1 MPTSLVQI
9 NSDGTVTVLE
19 TNYNKSNF
27 NPSLYPSNNVF
38 PIDSLTTVST
48 QYGNIETGFIPVD
61 SVRVP
66 FTDNSNYYSSQL
78 ASFTQINT
86 VPDVVSTVGEQ
97 SVSWIRNETIDTSAK
112 NITTRSGNILPIA
125 EQKIEGTGYGTFIP
139 TELVFQSIITPEVI
153 NYLTLSGATA
163 TEYNPTIG
171 TIGATGTNG
180 FVGLR
185 AAQFKGS
192 YLDTNTAAAGISLP
206 GFTSSTYFLVSG
218 WVLMETTP
226 SGAYEPIL
234 LFRGQDGVSG
244 STSDSF
250 RLWYDNMNSMFKFS
264 FHTAANTSSTTYPYT
279 IMVSPSGVTLNQ
291 WHHFAVAYTNA
302 GNSAT
307 ASSYWN
313 GNRVDTSAPGITGS
327 LRGTRSSV
335 YIGCGGSGKNPFKG
349 WVDDLVVSV
358 GNTLEALRGFR
369 HGTTATVPST
379 HQDAG
384 YYTVYYL
391 SMDGP
396 DGTSYFP
403 CDTTNKMASN
413 VAFQGSSLYVYGC
426 IGVTSSRM
434 WTASLNGVCGG
445 HAAAGASAGYIFG
458 YDSGACWIPTSVTEI
473 SSGLTA
479 AKQYRKDLNEY
490 TFRYYLGLTMYGA
503 SGASGDF
510 KNLYSGSTFPTSFTY
525 TPIESNINYLKTVY
539 DSIVVA
545 GSTLPVSIADSYGI
559 YYNFVTAAAANLYQ
573 DVLLYF
579 NRANSGFSS
588 VSNTIDSQSSMLSL
602 KRLTGTTSAAIVSKL
617 AASGNESLFISPL
630 STVTKTSRSPENY
643 WNISVEQ
650 EILNFVD

>member
-1 MPTSLVQI
+1 MPKNLVKIESDGSTTVIQAGVDI
-9 NSDGTVTVLE
+9 NSANLV
-19 TNYNKSNF
+19 NYGSNYFIVDSGITSPSDSITTYTSF
-27 NPSLYPSNNVF
+27 NPLSLASVDSLYPPSTGTIGGLPSSF
-38 PIDSLTTVST
+38 LSATAGSSALT
-48 QYGNIETGFIPVD
+48 D
-61 SVRVP
+61 SVPV
-66 FTDNSNYYSSQL
+66 FSL
-78 ASFTQINT
+78 
-86 VPDVVSTVGEQ
+86 
-97 SVSWIRNETIDTSAK
+97 
-112 NITTRSGNILPIA
+112 A

-139 TELVFQSIITPEVI
+139 TELVFQSTITPQVI

-180 FVGLR
+180 FVGSR

-192 YLDTNTAAAGISLP
+192 YLDTDTAAAGISLP
-206 GFTSSTYFLVSG
+206 GFTTASYFLISG
-218 WVLMETTP
+218 WVYMETAPT
-226 SGAYEPIL
+226 SAYDPIL
-234 LFRGQDGVSG
+234 ITRSPDGVTG
-244 STSDSF
+244 TTSDSF
-250 RLWYDNMNSMFKFS
+250 RLEYDYSSSRFQFHFS
-264 FHTAANTSSTTYPYT
+264 TTANTTTT
-279 IMVSPSGVTLNQ
+279 GFDHTMNVSPSGVTLNE
-291 WHHFAVAYTNA
+291 WNHFAVAYSKPTA
-302 GNSAT
+302 GNT
-307 ASSYWN
+307 AYVSSYWN
-313 GNRVDTSAPGITGS
+313 GNQIQYYTGATGS
-327 LRGTRSSV
+327 LRGTKSSL
-335 YIGCGGSGKNPFKG
+335 YIGCGGNGKKPFKG
-349 WVDDLVVSV
+349 WLDDLVVSA
-358 GNTLEALRGFR
+358 GTTSDALRGFL

-396 DGTSYFP
+396 IGTSYFP

-426 IGVTSSRM
+426 MGVTASRM
-434 WTASLNGVCGG
+434 WTDTLNGVCGG

-510 KNLYSGSTFPTSFTY
+510 KKLYSGSTFPTSFTY
-525 TPIESNINYLKTVY
+525 TPLESNVNYLKNIY
-539 DSIVVA
+539 DSIIVA
-545 GSTLPVSIADSYGI
+545 GSTLSVSIADSYGV
-559 YYNFVTAAAANLYQ
+559 YYTFATAAAVNLYQ
-573 DVLLYF
+573 DVLLYY
-579 NRANSGFSS
+579 NTANSGFSNI
-588 VSNTIDSQSSMLSL
+588 SNTIDGQSTFSSL
-602 KRLTGTTSAAIVSKL
+602 KRITGVSGPVIVSKL

-650 EILNFVD
+650 QVLTFVD